1 VNILLWQPAK
11 LVRPCLAR
19 RKFSQVG
26 RNRHFFLKFTRFEYK
41 KQKSVKGMWGM
52 EKKSILEEIK
62 QTDLVNH
69 LSSLGYEPV
78 KVRGASY
85 WYLSPLRQEKTAS
98 FKVNRKLNRWWDFGL
113 GQGGSI
119 IDFGI
124 LYHQCSVGDFIRMF
138 RENPKRRNHHKVQYQ
153 DEVLNTSEE
162 GIIILKIK
170 PLFSTSLLHY
180 LSQRKIPVGIADRFC
195 QEVVYQLCGKEYYAI
210 GFANDA
216 GGYELRN
223 PFTKLSSSPKDI
235 TSIGTGSQE
244 VAVFEGFF
252 DLLSF
257 LVAKGIRQADH
268 LNLIVLNSLSFFER
282 ARPLMEAHRRI
293 HLYLDRDAS
302 GRQKT
307 REALFLSDR
316 YVDKSYLYQNY
327 KDLNEWLVQSGLK
340 KRLALELR

>member
-1 VNILLWQPAK
+1 
-11 LVRPCLAR
+11 
-19 RKFSQVG
+19 
-26 RNRHFFLKFTRFEYK
+26 
-41 KQKSVKGMWGM
+41 MWDV
-52 EKKSILEEIK
+52 EKKSILDEIK

-69 LSSLGYEPV
+69 LSSLGHEPV
-78 KVRGASY
+78 KVRGVNY
-85 WYLSPLRQEKTAS
+85 WYLSPLREEKTAS

-124 LYHQCSVGDFIRMF
+124 LYHQYSISDFIRMF
-138 RENPKRRNHHKVQYQ
+138 WRNPDRVNCHKVWYQ
-153 DEVLNTSEE
+153 DSARNNLEE
-162 GIIILKIK
+162 GITILKVK
-170 PLFSTSLLHY
+170 PLFSTPLLHY
-180 LSQRKIPVGIADRFC
+180 LALRKIPVGIAEIFC
-195 QEVVYQLCGKEYYAI
+195 REVVYLLQGKNYYAI
-210 GFANDA
+210 GFPNDS

-223 PFTKLSSSPKDI
+223 SFTKLSSSPKDI
-235 TSIGTGSQE
+235 TCITSGNQE

-257 LVAKGIRQADH
+257 LVAKGIRQAVH

-293 HLYLDRDAS
+293 HLYLDRDAA

-307 REALFLSDR
+307 REALSLSGR
-316 YVDKSYLYQNY
+316 YQDKSHLYRNY

>member
-1 VNILLWQPAK
+1 
-11 LVRPCLAR
+11 
-19 RKFSQVG
+19 
-26 RNRHFFLKFTRFEYK
+26 
-41 KQKSVKGMWGM
+41 MWGM

-113 GQGGSI
+113 GQGGST

-124 LYHQCSVGDFIRMF
+124 LYHQSSVSDFIRMF
-138 RENPKRRNHHKVQYQ
+138 RENPEQVNHSKVHYHDRALNMP
-153 DEVLNTSEE
+153 DESITILNA
-162 GIIILKIK
+162 K
-170 PLFSTSLLHY
+170 PLFSTPLLHY
-180 LSQRKIPVGIADRFC
+180 LSQRKIPIGIAERFC
-195 QEVVYQLCGKEYYAI
+195 REVVYRLSGKEYYAI

-216 GGYELRN
+216 CGYELRN
-223 PFTKLSSSPKDI
+223 PFAKLSSSPKDTTYI
-235 TSIGTGSQE
+235 DNGSKE
-244 VAVFEGFF
+244 AAVFEGFF

-257 LVAKGIRQADH
+257 LAAKGIRQSDH
-268 LNLIVLNSLSFFER
+268 LNFVVLNSLSFFER
-282 ARPLMEAHRRI
+282 ARPLMETHRRI
-293 HLYLDRDAS
+293 HLYLDRDAA

-307 REALFLSDR
+307 REALSLSDW
-316 YVDKSYLYQNY
+316 YVDKSYLYRNY

-340 KRLALELR
+340 KRFALELR